1 MHSVLVCVY
10 RSSNKSY
17 HLSCTGPGTVIM
29 SQRNL
34 SLSDDESLADSNMDV
49 GDDYILET
57 DIPDDDEDDLGSS
70 SELSVSPFETDFV
83 GTTGSGSKQYS
94 DSSKEIRLN
103 DASKSDS
110 TGKPDS
116 NQTQSTRSSGR
127 LRKEKV
133 PNQRKNLFPGRP
145 RVTNRGRKF
154 PLNLLSE
161 PLAVPFKSPSSS
173 TTATNTEPFES
184 PIETSRLSL
193 ELLSNTDDGNSSEVI
208 SSALTTPDTS
218 LDANSS
224 AFMSQDDSTS
234 VGTITP
240 SDPSTFPQS
249 VDQKLT
255 AGKKRAVTNPGK
267 MRGKLGNRKKA
278 FKLVEYRRKRGT
290 KSRFK
295 AFTSP
300 TVAVSNFP
308 STSGANASSQE
319 ADSKQD
325 DSNENKIIICS
336 SKDLFVMS
344 QDVCIMCGSLGK
356 DEEGRLLSCSQCGQ
370 CYHPFC
376 AGVTKITKIMLK
388 KGWRCLECT
397 VCEGCGKPTDE
408 SRLLLC
414 DDCDIS
420 YHTYCLDPPLENV
433 PQGTWKCQWCVVCV
447 KCHATTPGFG
457 SQWQANYTLC
467 GPCASQ
473 ESCSLCQEAYLEN
486 DLIIQCNQCTRYVLI
501 LY

>member
-1 MHSVLVCVY
+1 MA
-10 RSSNKSY
+10 
-17 HLSCTGPGTVIM
+17 
-29 SQRNL
+29 QRNL
-34 SLSDDESLADSNMDV
+34 SLSDDESLADSNMDEYQL
-49 GDDYILET
+49 DT
-57 DIPDDDEDDLGSS
+57 DIPDDDDDDQGSS
-70 SELSVSPFETDFV
+70 SELSVSPFEQADFGV
-83 GTTGSGSKQYS
+83 TTGSGSKQSS
-94 DSSKEIRLN
+94 DSSKETLPN
-103 DASKSDS
+103 DAIISDS
-110 TGKPDS
+110 AEKPES
-116 NQTQSTRSSGR
+116 SQTQSTRSSGR

-154 PLNLLSE
+154 PLNPQLSE

-173 TTATNTEPFES
+173 TNTTNIEASEPS
-184 PIETSRLSL
+184 PIETSKLSL
-193 ELLSNTDDGNSSEVI
+193 ETLSNTDDGNSSEVI

-224 AFMSQDDSTS
+224 AFTSQDDTASA
-234 VGTITP
+234 GTITP
-240 SDPSTFPQS
+240 CETPQAGS
-249 VDQKLT
+249 DQKL
-255 AGKKRAVTNPGK
+255 ASGKRRAVTHPGK
-267 MRGKLGNRKKA
+267 MKGKLGNRKKA

-295 AFTSP
+295 SFTSP
-300 TVAVSNFP
+300 TVTASTFP
-308 STSGANASSQE
+308 SNLGANASSQE

-325 DSNENKIIICS
+325 DSNENKIIICN
-336 SKDLFVMS
+336 SKDLFVLS
-344 QDVCIMCGSLGK
+344 QDVCIMCGSLGA
-356 DEEGRLLSCSQCGQ
+356 DGEGRLLSCSQCGQ
-370 CYHPFC
+370 CYHPVC
-376 AGVTKITKIMLK
+376 AGVTKVTKIMLK

-433 PQGTWKCQWCVVCV
+433 PPGTWKCQWCVICV
-447 KCHATTPGFG
+447 KCHSTTPGFG

-473 ESCSLCQEAYLEN
+473 ENCSLCQAAYTEK
-486 DLIIQCNQCTRYVLI
+486 DLIIQCSQCTR
-501 LY
+501 